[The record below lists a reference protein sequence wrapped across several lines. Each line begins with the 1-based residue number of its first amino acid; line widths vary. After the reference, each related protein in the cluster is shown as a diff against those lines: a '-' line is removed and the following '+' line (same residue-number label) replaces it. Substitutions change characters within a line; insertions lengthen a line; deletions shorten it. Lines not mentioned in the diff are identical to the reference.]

1 MDLAESLKLERIQIG
16 TNATDKFDV
25 LHEIARLAK
34 RSPVLEEYTEDVIYE
49 ALDGRERIG
58 STGFGRR
65 IAIPHC
71 SFDEVDSFVVG
82 VLIAPNGVDFDSL
95 DGEKT
100 RVLFFIIGPQPQR
113 NKHIQ
118 ILSTVSKLL
127 ESDEL
132 VDRLIAADTPETVQ
146 KILGG
151 PLSVLE
157 VEQTAK
163 QKSMFHVC
171 VQREELFSEV
181 LQLFASVNESS
192 LAVIETRNASS
203 YLHSLPLFTA
213 FWSESGERPGRV
225 IIAYV
230 DKAVS
235 NDIIRRIHM
244 IAGDIEDE
252 PGLMVAVQDLTYF
265 AGSLD
270 F

>member
-1 MDLAESLKLERIQIG
+1 MDLAESLKPERIQIG
-16 TNATDKFDV
+16 TIAADKFDV
-25 LHEIARLAK
+25 LHEIARIAK
-34 RSPVLEEYTEDVIYE
+34 SCPALEEYAEEVIYE

-82 VLIAPNGVDFDSL
+82 ILIAPNGVDFDSL

-100 RVLFFIIGPQPQR
+100 KVFFFIIGPQPQR

-127 ESDEL
+127 ESDDL
-132 VDRLIAADTPETVQ
+132 VDRLIAADSPDTVQ
-146 KILGG
+146 KILAGR
-151 PLSVLE
+151 LSVLD
-157 VEQTAK
+157 VEQSPK

-171 VQREELFSEV
+171 VQREELFSDV
-181 LQLFASVNESS
+181 LQLFASINDGS

-203 YLHSLPLFTA
+203 YLHSLPLFSA
-213 FWSESGERPGRV
+213 FWSESGERPGRI

-230 DKAVS
+230 DKAMA

-244 IAGDIEDE
+244 IAGDIDDE
-252 PGLMVAVQDLTYF
+252 PGLMVAVQDLTYV

>member
-1 MDLAESLKLERIQIG
+1 MDLGESLTPERIQIG
-16 TNATDKFDV
+16 TSATDKFDV
-25 LHEIARLAK
+25 LHDIARLAK
-34 RSPVLEEYTEDVIYE
+34 TSAALEEYAEEVIYE
-49 ALDGRERIG
+49 ALDSRERIG

-71 SFDEVDSFVVG
+71 SFDEVDGFVVG
-82 VLIAPNGVDFDSL
+82 VLIAPNGIDFDSL

-100 RVLFFIIGPQPQR
+100 KVFFFIIGPQPQR

-127 ESDEL
+127 ESEEL
-132 VDRLIAADTPETVQ
+132 VERLIAADTADTVL
-146 KILGG
+146 KILAGR
-151 PLSVLE
+151 LSVLD
-157 VEQTAK
+157 VEKSPA

-171 VQREELFSEV
+171 VQREELFSDV

-192 LAVIETRNASS
+192 LAVIETRNAST
-203 YLHSLPLFTA
+203 YLHSLPLFSA
-213 FWSESGERPGRV
+213 FWSESGERPGRI

-230 DKAVS
+230 DKAMA
-235 NDIIRRIHM
+235 NDIIRRLHL
-244 IAGDIEDE
+244 IAGDIEE
-252 PGLMVAVQDLTYF
+252 ESGLMVAVQDLTYF